1 MFILLSYV
9 FSQNNFVN
17 FHTFLL
23 KEYII
28 NLDIHF
34 LHKECFS
41 LTVTT
46 KRAFNFNAGPSAL
59 PLEVLQ
65 KAQAELVDFK
75 GTGMSVMELSHRSAT
90 FEEVHNEAIIRL
102 RKLFE
107 IPENYEVL
115 FLQGG
120 ASLQFTMIPMNFLK
134 EGQTASYI
142 QTGAWS
148 EKAFKEAKLFGTPV
162 EAASSKE
169 NNYKNIPAV
178 SEIEIDEDAAYIHLT
193 SNNTIFGTQW
203 KTFPTTGDIPL
214 IADMSSDILSKKV
227 DVSNFAMIYAGA
239 QKNLGPSGVTVV
251 IIRKDFLEKANQ
263 NIPTMIKYET
273 HSKNNSLYNTPPTF
287 GIYMLGEVL
296 KWAEAQGGLQAI
308 EKRNEEKA
316 KFIYDVIDHSNG
328 FYYGHAT
335 IDSRSLM
342 NITFRV
348 ADEELEKKFLAEA
361 KEAGFVGL
369 NGHRSVGGCRA
380 SAYNAVPVETC
391 QALADFMVK
400 FQQDNQ

>member
-1 MFILLSYV
+1 
-9 FSQNNFVN
+9 
-17 FHTFLL
+17 
-23 KEYII
+23 
-28 NLDIHF
+28 
-34 LHKECFS
+34 

-75 GTGMSVMELSHRSAT
+75 ETGMSVMELSHRSTT
-90 FEEVHNEAIIRL
+90 FEEVHNEAIARL
-102 RKLFE
+102 RKLFD

-134 EGQTASYI
+134 EGQKASYI

-148 EKAFKEAKLFGTPV
+148 EKAFKEAKFFGTPV
-162 EAASSKE
+162 EAASTKE

-178 SEIEIDEDAAYIHLT
+178 SEIQIDEDAAYVHLT

-214 IADMSSDILSKKV
+214 IADMSSDILSRKV
-227 DVSNFAMIYAGA
+227 DISKFAMIYAGA

-251 IIRKDFLEKANQ
+251 IIRKDFLETANQ
-263 NIPTMIKYET
+263 NIPTMLKYET
-273 HSKNNSLYNTPPTF
+273 HAKNNSLYNTPPTF

-296 KWAEAQGGLQAI
+296 KWVDAQGGLEEI

-316 KFIYDVIDHSNG
+316 KYIYNAIDNSNG

-335 IDSRSLM
+335 EDSRSLM

-348 ADEELEKKFLAEA
+348 ADEELEKKFLAQA

-391 QALADFMVK
+391 KALADFMIK